1 MAGSQTAH
9 IAIIEDDVHLR
20 NSIKDFLDTAGYT
33 SELFGS
39 ADFFLDSDRYRSFRC
54 VLADVRMPGTSGIEM
69 LRLLKSREDCPPIL
83 IMTSYSDNQ
92 MQATALEHGASGFL
106 AKPIDTSLLLQL
118 IHDAIGSDA
127 SRG

>member
-9 IAIIEDDVHLR
+9 IAIVEDDVHLR

-39 ADFFLDSDRYRSFRC
+39 ADLFLDSGRCRSFQC
-54 VLADVRMPGTSGIEM
+54 VLADVLMPGTSGIEM
-69 LRLLKSREDCPPIL
+69 LRLLKSWKYCPPIL

-92 MQATALEHGASGFL
+92 MQATALKHGASGFL

-118 IHDAIGSDA
+118 IHDAISSEA
-127 SRG
+127 PRG